1 MYTGSIPVPASNIFA
16 KQSHITALQHALLDQ
31 FTFTFFYSES
41 KIILQ
46 RRVNVFSNLNGN
58 ELVIIGAPRRL
69 RCPHP
74 LCNHSIFHSVSC
86 N

>member
-31 FTFTFFYSES
+31 FTFTFVHKEN
-41 KIILQ
+41 KVILR
-46 RRVNVFSNLNGN
+46 RRVNVFCNFNGN

-74 LCNHSIFHSVSC
+74 L
-86 N
+86 